1 MATKEGSRKIQDVE
15 PLLSANWRPSCLTE
29 QGDDTE
35 NIYREFLAKLRIT
48 RDRLPR
54 NANPRQANKVNGT
67 VLVVEDQDSAR
78 ESLAELLR
86 GEGYE
91 VHEAVDGKMGI
102 DLISKLDL
110 DVVLTDLMMP
120 GADGIEVLKHAR
132 AVSPQSLIILMTA
145 HASVETA
152 VEAIRLGAQDYLLKP
167 LIFEDV
173 LRKMRHLMTH
183 RKLAWENQLLRR
195 EVDGHFSPDRP
206 LGRSQAMQE
215 LSAMIK
221 KVAPTPTTVLI
232 TGESGVGK
240 EVAARTIHA
249 NSPARDNVFLP
260 VNCSAIPENL
270 LESQLFGHVKGSFTG
285 AISSQEGLFQRA
297 RGGTIFLDEI
307 GEMPLSLQPKLLRV
321 LEEKTVLA
329 VGSTTPVKVNVRII
343 AASNRDLKAE
353 VEAGRFRDDLYYR
366 LNVFGIV
373 IPPLRKRLDDLPGLV
388 EHLIRRHNVE
398 MKTNYKGVDSATMR
412 ILMSLPW
419 KGNIR
424 ELDNLLERAMI
435 LGSGEWIRPADLP
448 GQRSEG
454 GDFSAEEN
462 LAKAVE
468 LYEKS
473 HIERTLSKAT
483 GDKARAAELLGLSL
497 STLYRKIEKLGVE
510 G

>member
-1 MATKEGSRKIQDVE
+1 
-15 PLLSANWRPSCLTE
+15 LT
-29 QGDDTE
+29 
-35 NIYREFLAKLRIT
+35 
-48 RDRLPR
+48 
-54 NANPRQANKVNGT
+54 GT
-67 VLVVEDQDSAR
+67 VLVVEDQESAR

-91 VHEAVDGKMGI
+91 VHEAADGNAAISLVDQ
-102 DLISKLDL
+102 LDL
-110 DVVLTDLMMP
+110 DLVLTDLTMP
-120 GADGIEVLKHAR
+120 GSDGIGVLRHIR
-132 AVSPQSLIILMTA
+132 DVSPQTLVVLMTA

-152 VEAIRLGAQDYLLKP
+152 VEALHLGAQDYLLKP

-173 LRKMRHLMTH
+173 LHKAQRLMEH

-195 EVDGHFSPDRP
+195 EVNGHFSPERP

-215 LSAMIK
+215 IAALVK

-240 EVAARTIHA
+240 EVVARTIHA
-249 NSPARDNVFLP
+249 HSLSKDNVFLP

-270 LESQLFGHVKGSFTG
+270 LESQLFGHIKGSFTG

-321 LEEKTVLA
+321 LEEKTVLP
-329 VGSTTPVKVNVRII
+329 VGSTAPVKVNVRIL

-353 VEAGRFRDDLYYR
+353 VETGRFRDDLFYR
-366 LNVFGIV
+366 LNVFEIN

-388 EHLIRRHNVE
+388 EHLIHRHNVE

-412 ILMSLPW
+412 ILMSFPW

-424 ELDNLLERAMI
+424 ELDNVLERAMI
-435 LGSGEWIRPADLP
+435 LGNGEWIAPVDLP
-448 GQRSEG
+448 GHRSDG
-454 GDFSAEEN
+454 EEFGSEDD
-462 LAKAVE
+462 LTKAIE

-473 HIERTLSKAT
+473 HIERTLNKAG
-483 GDKARAAELLGLSL
+483 GDKMRAADLLGLSL
-497 STLYRKIEKLGVE
+497 STLYRKIEKLGIE
-510 G
+510 D